1 MWVLPKYHIYDTENR
16 NKCVN
21 AYYRSET
28 FWHTFFQIV
37 LKKGYHEPYCFV
49 DLNRFL
55 SLQGSFEII
64 RQNTK
69 SQKLTL
75 AGSPVIPFIL
85 TVVTSSLLV
94 QHYWKKNPTMYR
106 FLVIL
111 LLTLNVN
118 YVINS
123 HSTNMDQLHY

>member
-1 MWVLPKYHIYDTENR
+1 MHIIDLTDFLTY
-16 NKCVN
+16 
-21 AYYRSET
+21 
-28 FWHTFFQIV
+28 FFQNV

-49 DLNRFL
+49 DLNSFI

-85 TVVTSSLLV
+85 AAVTSSVLV
-94 QHYWKKNPTMYR
+94 QNYWKKKHIMHS

-111 LLTLNVN
+111 LLTLKVN

-123 HSTNMDQLHY
+123 HSININT